1 MNGQGIAQFIPLILI
16 FVIFYFFLIR
26 PQQKRAKDHLAM
38 VAGLKRGDEVIT
50 SGGIIAIVDRV
61 MEDDRIE
68 VVLGDSVKV
77 QIIRSTITS
86 LLKKQKLNNNS
97 FVLSFT
103 KIKVLLIYIIL
114 ISAFF
119 FASLNF
125 KNNNLIDKKINLG
138 LDLQGGSYIL
148 LEIDTKPLVSQKL
161 QTKVIP
167 IKKLLSKNKIN
178 FKNFNIS
185 SDNISLIIEVEKQ
198 KKFKNLFFKQ
208 QENIVNN
215 FIPEYNKFE
224 LDLEFNQNKALIKFS
239 NFGLISLNNAA
250 LKQSIE
256 IIRRRI
262 DDVGTKEPTIL
273 QRGDKRILV
282 ELPGID
288 NPERIKE
295 LLGKTAQLTF
305 RLVSKDDGFG
315 SEKLILSENN
325 EELTVNKRVAISGD
339 NLVDAQPQ
347 FDSQSNQPIVLFT
360 LDRLGA
366 QKFGRITTEN
376 VGRRLAIVLDNTVI
390 SAPQIREAITGGT
403 GTISG
408 GFSFQESTDLA
419 LLLRSGALPAPINI
433 VEERTV
439 GPDLGKDSIDA
450 GVFSLIVGFILVII
464 FMFIKYK
471 IFGLVSN
478 ISLIANLIM
487 MVGILTILEATLTLP
502 GIAGIILTVGMAV
515 DSNVLIYERI
525 KEELKTEKSIIHA
538 FDTGYNK
545 AKITV
550 IDANVT
556 TLIAAV
562 ILFTFGSGPVKGFAI
577 TLGIGIVTTLFSA
590 YFVARH
596 LTSLIV
602 LNDKNG
608 KYFKL

>member
-1 MNGQGIAQFIPLILI
+1 M
-16 FVIFYFFLIR
+16 
-26 PQQKRAKDHLAM
+26 
-38 VAGLKRGDEVIT
+38 
-50 SGGIIAIVDRV
+50 
-61 MEDDRIE
+61 
-68 VVLGDSVKV
+68 
-77 QIIRSTITS
+77 
-86 LLKKQKLNNNS
+86 
-97 FVLSFT
+97 LSFT
-103 KIKVLLIYIIL
+103 KVKVLLIYLIL
-114 ISAFF
+114 ALGIF
-119 FASLNF
+119 FASLNI
-125 KNNNLIDKKINLG
+125 KNNNLIDKKVNLG

-148 LEIDTKPLVSQKL
+148 LEIDTKPLINQKL

-167 IKKLLSKNKIN
+167 IKKLLNDNDII
-178 FKNFNIS
+178 FKDFEILP
-185 SDNISLIIEVEKQ
+185 DIISLTINKEKQ
-198 KKFKNLFFKQ
+198 NKFKNIFFKQ
-208 QENIVNN
+208 QENTVNN

-224 LDLEFNQNKALIKFS
+224 LDLEFRKNKAFIEFS
-239 NFGLISLNNAA
+239 NFGLVSLNNAA

-288 NPERIKE
+288 NPERVKE

-325 EELTVNKRVAISGD
+325 EELIVNKRVVISGD

-360 LDRLGA
+360 LDRIGA
-366 QKFGRITTEN
+366 QKFGKITTEN
-376 VGRRLAIVLDNTVI
+376 VGRRLAIVLDNSVI
-390 SAPQIREAITGGT
+390 SAPQIREPITGGT

-408 GFSFQESTDLA
+408 SFSFQESTDLA

-464 FMFIKYK
+464 FMLIKYR

-478 ISLIANLIM
+478 ISLIANLFM
-487 MVGILTILEATLTLP
+487 MIGILTMLEATLTLP

-562 ILFTFGSGPVKGFAI
+562 ILFVFGSGPVKGFAV
-577 TLGIGIVTTLFSA
+577 TLGIGIITTLFSA
-590 YFVARH
+590 YFIARH
-596 LTSLIV
+596 LTSVIV

-608 KYFKL
+608 RYFKL

>member
-1 MNGQGIAQFIPLILI
+1 M
-16 FVIFYFFLIR
+16 
-26 PQQKRAKDHLAM
+26 
-38 VAGLKRGDEVIT
+38 
-50 SGGIIAIVDRV
+50 
-61 MEDDRIE
+61 
-68 VVLGDSVKV
+68 
-77 QIIRSTITS
+77 
-86 LLKKQKLNNNS
+86 
-97 FVLSFT
+97 LSFT
-103 KIKVLLIYIIL
+103 KIKVLSIYLIL
-114 ISAFF
+114 ILTIF
-119 FASLNF
+119 FASLNL
-125 KNNNLIDKKINLG
+125 KSNNLIDKKVNLG

-148 LEIDTKPLVSQKL
+148 LEIDTKPLVNQKL
-161 QTKVIP
+161 QAKVIP
-167 IKKLLSKNKIN
+167 IKKLLNENKIN
-178 FKNFNIS
+178 FKDFIIS
-185 SDNISLIIEVEKQ
+185 PESISLTVDIKKQ
-198 KKFKNLFFKQ
+198 TKLKNLFFKQ
-208 QENIVNN
+208 TKNTVNN
-215 FIPEYNKFE
+215 FITDYNKFE
-224 LDLEFNQNKALIKFS
+224 LDINFNQNKAIIKFS
-239 NFGLISLNNAA
+239 NFGLVSLNNSV

-288 NPERIKE
+288 NPERVKE

-305 RLVSKDDGFG
+305 RLVSEDDGFG

-325 EELTVNKRVAISGD
+325 EELIVNKRVVISGD

-347 FDSQSNQPIVLFT
+347 FDNQSNQPIVLFT
-360 LDRLGA
+360 LDRQGA
-366 QKFGRITTEN
+366 QKFGKITTEN

-390 SAPQIREAITGGT
+390 SAPQIRESITGGT

-450 GVFSLIVGFILVII
+450 GIFSLIIGFILVII
-464 FMFIKYK
+464 FMFIKYR
-471 IFGLVSN
+471 IFGLISN
-478 ISLIANLIM
+478 ISLIANLVM

-562 ILFTFGSGPVKGFAI
+562 ILFIFGSGPVKGFAV
-577 TLGIGIVTTLFSA
+577 TLGIGIITTLFSA
-590 YFVARH
+590 YFIARH
-596 LTSLIV
+596 LTSVIV
-602 LNDKNG
+602 LNDKEG

>member
-1 MNGQGIAQFIPLILI
+1 M
-16 FVIFYFFLIR
+16 
-26 PQQKRAKDHLAM
+26 
-38 VAGLKRGDEVIT
+38 
-50 SGGIIAIVDRV
+50 
-61 MEDDRIE
+61 
-68 VVLGDSVKV
+68 
-77 QIIRSTITS
+77 
-86 LLKKQKLNNNS
+86 
-97 FVLSFT
+97 LSFT
-103 KIKVLLIYIIL
+103 KIKVLSIYLIL
-114 ISAFF
+114 IFTIF
-119 FASLNF
+119 FASLNL
-125 KNNNLIDKKINLG
+125 KNNNLIDKKVNLG

-161 QTKVIP
+161 QAKVIP
-167 IKKLLSKNKIN
+167 IKRLLNENKIN
-178 FKNFNIS
+178 FKDFVILP
-185 SDNISLIIEVEKQ
+185 DNISFVTNKENQ
-198 KKFKNLFFKQ
+198 NKFKNLFFKQ
-208 QENIVNN
+208 QENTVNN
-215 FIPEYNKFE
+215 FISEYNKFE
-224 LDLEFNQNKALIKFS
+224 LDLEFNKNKAFINFS
-239 NFGLISLNNAA
+239 NFGIVNLNNSA

-273 QRGDKRILV
+273 QRGDNRILV

-288 NPERIKE
+288 NPERVKE

-315 SEKLILSENN
+315 SEKLILSESG
-325 EELTVNKRVAISGD
+325 EELTVNKRVVISGD

-347 FDSQSNQPIVLFT
+347 FDNQSNQPIVLFT

-376 VGRRLAIVLDNTVI
+376 IGRRLAIVLDNSVI
-390 SAPQIREAITGGT
+390 SAPQIREAITAGT
-403 GTISG
+403 GTITG

-450 GVFSLIVGFILVII
+450 GVFSLIIGFILVII

-478 ISLIANLIM
+478 ISLIANLFM
-487 MVGILTILEATLTLP
+487 MVGILTVLEATLTLP

-556 TLIAAV
+556 TLIAAM
-562 ILFTFGSGPVKGFAI
+562 ILFIFGSGPVKGFAV
-577 TLGIGIVTTLFSA
+577 TLGIGIITTLFSA
-590 YFVARH
+590 YFIARH
-596 LTSLIV
+596 LTSVIV

-608 KYFKL
+608 RYFKL